1 MPNITAPALTF
12 PTKAFPAQQTGAP
25 AGAMGELVFSE
36 VLGKYATLVKAQK
49 VFYASITWATAP
61 ASFVTAAQFGPVLWN
76 RAGSGIDAYVLA
88 LGISNPTTAAT
99 AAGAIGWTSSVQ
111 VDAPITPTAIVAWNA
126 YAGGGP
132 SQLGGV
138 FSTAT
143 VSILPT
149 PIFWPLTALTRGA
162 VTINAVTQN
171 WVNIDGALVVGPGNM
186 GCVCGS
192 AVLTALVSTATIVWA
207 ELAT

>member
-12 PTKAFPAQQTGAP
+12 PTKSFPGAPSGAP

-49 VFYASITWATAP
+49 VFYAMITWGTAP

-88 LGISNPTTAAT
+88 LGLSNLTTANT
-99 AAGAIGWTSSVQ
+99 GGGAVGWTSNLQ
-111 VDAPITPTAIVAWNA
+111 VDQPITATSLVPWNA

-138 FSTAT
+138 YSTAT
-143 VSILPT
+143 VGILPT
-149 PIFWPLTALTRGA
+149 PIFWPLTALTQAA
-162 VTINAVTQN
+162 VTLNALSQN
-171 WVNIDGALVVGPGNM
+171 WIPIDGSLIVGPGTM

-192 AVLTALVSTATIVWA
+192 AVLTATVSTATIVWA
-207 ELAT
+207 ELST